1 MYFYKRLNPL
11 GIPPV
16 NAPKVRI
23 PKRVGFDEEDEDVVC
38 DSAFASAIKLAVGPV
53 KGKAYCT
60 FLFILES
67 FLIVTCRWSLL
78 LQFFVNNHSL
88 LSVDLHTHASATIES
103 YLYSS
108 RPVRERRQ
116 KQYYE

>member
-11 GIPPV
+11 CTPPL

-53 KGKAYCT
+53 KGKAYGS
-60 FLFILES
+60 FLFFFGNILI
-67 FLIVTCRWSLL
+67 FTC
-78 LQFFVNNHSL
+78 
-88 LSVDLHTHASATIES
+88 
-103 YLYSS
+103 Y
-108 RPVRERRQ
+108 
-116 KQYYE
+116 

>member
-11 GIPPV
+11 SIPPL

-60 FLFILES
+60 FLFFLERILI
-67 FLIVTCRWSLL
+67 FTCLLSLL
-78 LQFFVNNHSL
+78 LQHFVNHHSF
-88 LSVDLHTHASATIES
+88 LSVDLHTHAFATIES

-108 RPVRERRQ
+108 RPVRERRP
-116 KQYYE
+116 KVFYE